1 MPACGLGAACGA
13 LRNDLWHNALN
24 MTSVLSGRKG
34 RDWRKK
40 GDARHECGVA
50 PLLSFAVAAVWPLS
64 VRPAFEQEEE
74 ALQAARAEAEAVWAV
89 LRRWVHFQQQ
99 E

>member
-1 MPACGLGAACGA
+1 
-13 LRNDLWHNALN
+13 
-24 MTSVLSGRKG
+24 MTPVLSGRKG
-34 RDWRKK
+34 RDWRKR

-89 LRRWVHFQQQ
+89 LRRWLHFHQQ
-99 E
+99 ESPVS